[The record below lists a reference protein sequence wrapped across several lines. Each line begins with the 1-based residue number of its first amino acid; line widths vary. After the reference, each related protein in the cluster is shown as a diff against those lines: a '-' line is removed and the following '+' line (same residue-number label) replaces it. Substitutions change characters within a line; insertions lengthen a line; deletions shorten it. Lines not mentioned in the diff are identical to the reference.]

1 MSTKVYLQGSS
12 GEVAVPANEKI
23 AVFSN
28 SEYQVFQL
36 VGYPNLPPTWNLIK
50 SGAAGE
56 TYTSDAFSVAATVR
70 VDAGPSDAF
79 YEVGTAPVVAEPMA
93 DQEFA
98 DATGVISGL
107 AAAQGGASTIK
118 GGTSSTA
125 GNAGGAA
132 ALLGGQPGA
141 TGAGGAATVTG
152 GAGGATSGTGGAASV
167 TGGAGTNG
175 DAVGGASSIVGGTGQ
190 GTAAGGATAVTG
202 GASGAGATGDG
213 GDVAITGGAAASTD
227 GSGGGVVLK
236 GGAKA
241 GSGLDGG
248 VFNRGTFQ
256 FRVMPT
262 PATATNTASLTDAQ
276 MVAGVLVATP
286 TAAAAYT
293 VRTGTQLK
301 AALPADMIADDS
313 FDLVIINLG
322 GTGDDI
328 TLTADTDIT
337 IVGDPVVGP
346 IADVATEQ
354 MSSGTFRFRFVT
366 GTTFVAYRVA

>member
-1 MSTKVYLQGSS
+1 MSTKVYPQGSS

-28 SEYQVFQL
+28 SEYEVFQL
-36 VGYPNLPPTWNLIK
+36 VGYPNLPSTWNLIK

-56 TYTSDAFSVAATVR
+56 TYTSAAFSVSATVR
-70 VDAGPSDAF
+70 VEAGADGAF
-79 YEVGTAPVVAEPMA
+79 YEVGSAPVVAEPMA

-98 DATGVISGL
+98 DATGVIAGL
-107 AAAQGGASTIK
+107 AAAQGGSSTVK

-141 TGAGGAATVTG
+141 TGVGGAATVTG
-152 GAGGATSGTGGAASV
+152 GAGGATSGKGGAASMA
-167 TGGAGTNG
+167 GGAGTAGN
-175 DAVGGASSIVGGTGQ
+175 ASGGSVIL
-190 GTAAGGATAVTG
+190 TG
-202 GASGAGATGDG
+202 GA
-213 GDVAITGGAAASTD
+213 
-227 GSGGGVVLK
+227 K
-236 GGAKA
+236 N

-248 VFNRGTFQ
+248 LFNRATFNLLK
-256 FRVMPT
+256 MAT
-262 PATATNTASLTDAQ
+262 PATATDTATLTDAQ
-276 MVAGVLVATP
+276 MVNGVIVATP

-293 VRTGTQLK
+293 MRTGTQLK
-301 AALPADMIADDS
+301 AALPTDLTADDAFDMI
-313 FDLVIINLG
+313 IINLG

-328 TLTADTDIT
+328 TLTASTDIT

-354 MSSGTFRFRFVT
+354 SSVGRFRLRFVT
-366 GTTFVAYRVA
+366 GVTFVAYRIG